1 MARTKST
8 EAPAVTPA
16 VELRQDVVDAANVM
30 AIAQANYGE
39 ERDLVNQLLG
49 QAQLAGAF
57 EDFSRT
63 VRISKLA
70 YVKENKLYRQIEGM
84 KLRTGAESLK
94 GTWEEF
100 CSLLGRSVDQ
110 VDRDI
115 SNLRAFGEEALESMS
130 RMGIGYRELR
140 QFRKLPEDQRTAL
153 IEVAKAGDKESFVEL
168 AEEIIAKQAK
178 EKEALAQRVEEAE
191 ANLEARSRV
200 LLDKTSKID
209 QLTEEVAKL
218 SNPLKTPPWDK
229 RVAPFQQEI
238 TQRQSVLEAAIAKH
252 LEAVQALDAWLT
264 AEITQAPDYDPEM
277 PAPLPPAV
285 RAVLLHLDDAVTRTA
300 MLAAELRDALS
311 RRFAAD
317 IDDARRNVLTE
328 GSEA

>member
-1 MARTKST
+1 MARAKST
-8 EAPAVTPA
+8 EAPNIAPA
-16 VELRQDVVDAANVM
+16 VELRQDAVDAANVM

-49 QAQLAGAF
+49 QAQMAEAF
-57 EDFSRT
+57 GKFSQT
-63 VRISKLA
+63 VWSSKLA
-70 YVKENKLYRQIEGM
+70 YVKENKLYRALAGKKNPNGLELQ
-84 KLRTGAESLK
+84 
-94 GTWEEF
+94 GTWQEF
-100 CSLLGRSVDQ
+100 CGLLGVSDEKANQ
-110 VDRDI
+110 DI
-115 SNLRAFGEEALESMS
+115 ANLRAFGEEALESMS

-140 QFRKLPEDQRTAL
+140 QFRKLPEDQKTAL

-168 AEEIIAKQAK
+168 AEEIIAKHAK
-178 EKEALAQRVEEAE
+178 EKEALAARVEEAE

-200 LLDKTSKID
+200 LQDKTSKID

-285 RAVLLHLDDAVTRTA
+285 RAVLLHLDDSVTRTA
-300 MLAAELRDALS
+300 MLAAELRDELS